1 MTNWCFRILL
11 VGAAWLTMLWATTNV
26 AWAQTKTCD
35 ALTSE
40 QKSQARALLASEHA
54 YDCCDK
60 TLAQCLEKKPVCTL
74 VRRLTDDICRRV
86 AKGQSRAD
94 IQRELARRAS
104 SMVPTGKRAMV
115 DETATAIAGSA
126 DAKVTLTV
134 YLCPRCPFC
143 AHLVP
148 DLYESVTKGRL
159 AGKVKLVARPFPVRT
174 HPGSTEAGLG
184 MVAAHRLGRF
194 WEFLLQLYRDFD
206 RFDPAHVDDIAARAG
221 LDREAFKKT
230 AQEPGTRQVLVDAKK
245 EGVRNS
251 VESTPTF
258 FINGRKYQGEM
269 TREVLED
276 VLEEEHD
283 RVTGKT
289 KS

>member
-1 MTNWCFRILL
+1 MTTWLFRILL
-11 VGAAWLTMLWATTNV
+11 VCSAWLTTLGVTETV
-26 AWAQTKTCD
+26 AWAQSKTCD
-35 ALTSE
+35 ALNGE
-40 QKSQARALLASEHA
+40 QKALARSLLTTERP

-60 TLAQCLEKKPVCTL
+60 TLAQCLEKKPVCNL

-104 SMVPTGKRAMV
+104 SMVPAGKRANI
-115 DETATAIAGSA
+115 DEKATAVAGSA
-126 DAKVTLTV
+126 DAKVTVSV

-143 AHLVP
+143 ARLVP
-148 DLYESVTKGRL
+148 ELYESVTKGRL
-159 AGKVKLVARPFPVRT
+159 AGKVRLIARPFPVRT

-184 MVAAHRLGRF
+184 MVAANRLGRF

-206 RFDPAHVDDIAARAG
+206 RFDPARVDEVAERAG

-230 AQEPGTRQVLVDAKK
+230 SQEPGTRQMLVEAKK

-251 VESTPTF
+251 VDSTPTF

-276 VLEEEHD
+276 VLEEEFE